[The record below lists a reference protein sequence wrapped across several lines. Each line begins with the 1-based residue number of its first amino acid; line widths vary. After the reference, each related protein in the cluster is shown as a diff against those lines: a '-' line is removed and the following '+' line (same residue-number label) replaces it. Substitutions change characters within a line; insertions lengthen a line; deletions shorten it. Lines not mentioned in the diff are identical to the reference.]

1 MPAIVGFAMVAAC
14 ASEQFPPGG
23 PVLHTTPKIVLT
35 IPDTNAVNVTAK
47 HVVIKFDRVMSET
60 PSGASALDQMFLISP
75 WDGQPSVDWHRDHI
89 TITPRKGIRPNTV
102 YTVIMLPGIS
112 DLHSN
117 SIKNT
122 VTLTFSTGATIPAT
136 AIRGII
142 FDWVADKQA
151 SKALIEAY
159 PSGDTTKRRDT
170 TFYLAVADS
179 AGRFALQHLPPGTYK
194 VRGWLDANSNRK
206 LDQRE
211 LFDSTTVTLAD
222 SVRTELLAFIHDTVG
237 PRIGDI
243 KVVDSV
249 TLRATFDKGIDTSQ
263 KVSGLRMALKT
274 GKDSTP
280 VPIAKVTAA
289 TTYDSLVAGRHKAH
303 DDSLA
308 RVDSLRRAD
317 SGVTGRDTL
326 ALRRRAQQRQSRR
339 DSIAIATRP
348 KPSRPSPTTEIVV
361 ELGAPLVPGSS
372 YRLSA
377 DSVRNLLKHARSSA
391 LAFALP
397 KPPSK
402 DSLAHA
408 DSLKA
413 RRRLA
418 PGHAPPAARP

>member
-211 LFDSTTVTLAD
+211 LFDSTTVTLTD

-339 DSIAIATRP
+339 DSIARSRSIRLRERIAP
-348 KPSRPSPTTEIVV
+348 
-361 ELGAPLVPGSS
+361 
-372 YRLSA
+372 
-377 DSVRNLLKHARSSA
+377 
-391 LAFALP
+391 
-397 KPPSK
+397 
-402 DSLAHA
+402 
-408 DSLKA
+408 
-413 RRRLA
+413 
-418 PGHAPPAARP
+418 